1 MDYATDARQVHQII
15 KSLVQGESGENWI
28 KHIDSNDDGRQ
39 DFFTLRNF
47 YHGQGNANRRIQEA
61 DRLLRELFYKGA
73 EKTFSWERYVKEFKR
88 MCDIY
93 EEEGQPLHD
102 KLKTR
107 SFLERIQVP
116 SLRSY
121 VEILQNEYEA
131 DGLTWDQAANRL
143 ANQISKFKSGTS
155 NTRLVGAAATEG
167 NGRRTPSSRNAKAN
181 KGGKSKSVKQ
191 QQRKRGNSNEPPG
204 VRFNADGSVYTGLY
218 HDWSKLSDAEKAQV
232 TAARDAKR
240 QRQGG
245 VTRQVAVVTVPTNA
259 TIADVLL
266 PVAPTNPVGTTVAA
280 TAANSFGGRSSVA
293 RDN

>member
-28 KHIDSNDDGRQ
+28 KHIDSNNDGRQ

-116 SLRSY
+116 SLQFRRMPPLPTFRCLLHLLTQLVPLPRLPLPTRLAGAALSR
-121 VEILQNEYEA
+121 VTT
-131 DGLTWDQAANRL
+131 DGLPTLAAL
-143 ANQISKFKSGTS
+143 PYIY
-155 NTRLVGAAATEG
+155 
-167 NGRRTPSSRNAKAN
+167 
-181 KGGKSKSVKQ
+181 
-191 QQRKRGNSNEPPG
+191 
-204 VRFNADGSVYTGLY
+204 GS
-218 HDWSKLSDAEKAQV
+218 
-232 TAARDAKR
+232 
-240 QRQGG
+240 
-245 VTRQVAVVTVPTNA
+245 
-259 TIADVLL
+259 
-266 PVAPTNPVGTTVAA
+266 
-280 TAANSFGGRSSVA
+280 
-293 RDN
+293 